1 MNKNAQMELMSWF
14 RRIELWG
21 SRKLLSRLAQKRRK
35 MMTIQITTRKGKMQK
50 QQNELSLFLEWKT
63 YFYITTLEVT
73 LECMKDGGI

>member
-1 MNKNAQMELMSWF
+1 MELMSWF
-14 RRIELWG
+14 RRIELRG
-21 SRKLLSRLAQKRRK
+21 SRKLLSRLAQKEEK
-35 MMTIQITTRKGKMQK
+35 WWLYKLLQDKEKMQK